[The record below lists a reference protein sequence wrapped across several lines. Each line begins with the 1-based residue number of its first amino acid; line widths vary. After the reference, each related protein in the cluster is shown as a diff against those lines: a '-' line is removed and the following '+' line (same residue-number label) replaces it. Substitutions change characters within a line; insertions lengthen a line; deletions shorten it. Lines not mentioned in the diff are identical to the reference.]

1 MGGYNTYLK
10 EMMGGSIWCW
20 REKKR
25 REVKWEDEDEDS
37 SSSMMRFARV
47 CVGSRACK
55 SRLYV
60 LSTSTTM
67 ILFSTQCS
75 SLSRI

>member
-1 MGGYNTYLK
+1 M
-10 EMMGGSIWCW
+10 
-20 REKKR
+20 
-25 REVKWEDEDEDS
+25 KWEDEDEDS

-60 LSTSTTM
+60 LSTSTTWRF
-67 ILFSTQCS
+67 IFLRCVT
-75 SLSRI
+75 R